1 MGSAG
6 VKDYDKYLKM
16 HVLEM
21 LHQFL
26 SFKQLKRS

>member
-1 MGSAG
+1 MGCAG

-16 HVLEM
+16 QVLEM
-21 LHQFL
+21 LRQFL